1 MDNIAEAIA
10 HELRNDLNIAAG
22 YAGVLEDRLGNGDA
36 TTGRAVGAIATAHE
50 RMDDVIGD
58 LATLAEL
65 AQSTDGVEPHT
76 IGTVVRHAR
85 EAATGSTPR
94 VSVDGPSGTVVAE
107 ERRLTALLSNLFEH
121 AAARDATVAAVSLAE
136 DGFVVRHDGRPIPDD
151 RTDSAFQ
158 YGTAVTD
165 GIGLA
170 NAGALARVHGWSL
183 SIELTPDR
191 ETEIRARG
199 VETTLDPTT
208 DPVT

>member
-1 MDNIAEAIA
+1 
-10 HELRNDLNIAAG
+10 
-22 YAGVLEDRLGNGDA
+22 
-36 TTGRAVGAIATAHE
+36 
-50 RMDDVIGD
+50 MDDVIGD

-65 AQSTDGVEPHT
+65 AQSTDGVEPHA
-76 IGTVVRHAR
+76 IETVVRRAR
-85 EAATGSTPR
+85 EAATGSALR

-107 ERRLTALLSNLFEH
+107 ERRLTALLSSLFEH
-121 AAARDATVAAVSLAE
+121 AAARDASVVVVGLAE

-183 SIELTPDR
+183 SIEPTPDR

-208 DPVT
+208 DSVT